1 MSTAISIKAILT
13 SVEVLC
19 TEVPSAEPRSKL
31 VWWMC
36 KCFVTGEH
44 TGAQTAWGQLNRKTK
59 PSCSFL
65 GPQDPEKR
73 PQPLSNVMGNNSF
86 DSVICSDE
94 KKKEVG

>member
-1 MSTAISIKAILT
+1 MLMSTAISIKAILT

-44 TGAQTAWGQLNRKTK
+44 TGAQTAWGQLTEKQN
-59 PSCSFL
+59 PHAHFL
-65 GPQDPEKR
+65 ALRIQ
-73 PQPLSNVMGNNSF
+73 
-86 DSVICSDE
+86 
-94 KKKEVG
+94 KKEDHSLCQM